1 MIDCC
6 SCVGD
11 ERTYVLRCM
20 RFRVCANA
28 DPKRCSLICGALA
41 TQYMIASRLA
51 VAGEVRC
58 IAAPARLQPVAVAHA
73 SESWG
78 GCLHAYQ
85 VLPSTNHSLPACV
98 CSTCGRFQVNIRASE
113 LDR

>member
-78 GCLHAYQ
+78 GACMLTKYYQ
-85 VLPSTNHSLPACV
+85 VPTIACLPVFAVHVGAF
-98 CSTCGRFQVNIRASE
+98 R
-113 LDR
+113 